1 MTGLVNRIGA
11 KSHIIGKT
19 NDVQKNAWHIFRS
32 ASVDVSNGYIDFDY
46 NVFIGS
52 NISESAG
59 KITVTEPGIYLCSFG
74 FANYYAQNAR
84 MHSWEF
90 FLEGV
95 KINGTRLM
103 LDGATASIAAD
114 YLDEYIGNSMTHPIR
129 LTGGI
134 ADEIGVSGDGHLWGN
149 TTSSPTWF
157 TGAKIGERT

>member
-1 MTGLVNRIGA
+1 MSG
-11 KSHIIGKT
+11 IIGRVGSKSGVIGQL
-19 NDVQKNAWHIFRS
+19 DDAQRNAWHIFRS
-32 ASVDVSNGYIDFDY
+32 ASVDVSSAYLDFDY

-59 KITVTEPGIYLCSFG
+59 KITVTDPGIYLCSFG

-84 MHSWEF
+84 MHDWEF

-103 LDGATASIAAD
+103 LDGATATIAAD

-129 LTGGI
+129 LTGG
-134 ADEIGVSGDGHLWGN
+134 DEIGVNGSGHVFGN

-157 TGAKIGERT
+157 TGVKIGEKS